1 MGDGRVPDAMQGPA
15 TLNDLRVARVRDARY
30 WTDIIFGRFLPASFF
45 SIFVAYKLLLL
56 SSALGLA
63 ADSKP
68 GGAPD
73 YTAIAAQG
81 LGLVY
86 YCLLATLYV
95 IRMQKRAG
103 DARPAVVLI
112 AFFGSF
118 SILGLGLLPGHRP
131 QPELYVVSQAVILG
145 GLLYTLWALLYLRR
159 SFSILPEARRLI
171 TGGPYRLSRH
181 PLYLGEGLA
190 AIGLALPIASAAGWL
205 LIACFLGAQVL
216 RIHFEEA
223 VLSRQFPTEYAE
235 YRSRVP
241 RYFPIP
247 RLPR

>member
-1 MGDGRVPDAMQGPA
+1 MQGPT
-15 TLNDLRVARVRDARY
+15 TLNDLRVAGGRDARY

-45 SIFVAYKLLLL
+45 SIFIAYKLMLLGP
-56 SSALGLA
+56 ALGTIV
-63 ADSKP
+63 DSGP
-68 GGAPD
+68 GGSPD
-73 YTAIAAQG
+73 YAAAGGQG
-81 LGLVY
+81 LGLIY

-95 IRMQKRAG
+95 VRMPKRAG
-103 DARPAVVLI
+103 DARPAVVLV

-131 QPELYVVSQAVILG
+131 RPELFVLSQAVILG
-145 GLLYTLWALLYLRR
+145 GLVYTIWALLYLRR

-205 LIACFLGAQVL
+205 LIACFLAAQAV
-216 RIHFEEA
+216 RIHLEEA
-223 VLSRQFPTEYAE
+223 VLSRQFPAEYAE
-235 YRSRVP
+235 YSSRVP